1 MCSFSCGFRLILR
14 HILTAGY
21 CLQIA
26 SLDQIAKRR
35 EFTKKGP
42 RMWHFLLSRV
52 STVSSLCKTKR
63 NYNFWMGS
71 SNMLD
76 VRNLRK

>member
-1 MCSFSCGFRLILR
+1 MTNVQLSCGFRLILR

-52 STVSSLCKTKR
+52 STVS
-63 NYNFWMGS
+63 YNFWMDS
-71 SNMLD
+71 SNMFD
-76 VRNLRK
+76 VRNVRK